1 MNPGRWKTLED
12 LFHQSCD
19 RPVEERTVWAREAC
33 GNDTELWDELR
44 RMLAADTLTRDP
56 ADEAVRRTAS
66 AWIGPDEKNV
76 THAGPWRLQRPLGAG
91 GMGTVYLASRDDGH
105 FEQLAA
111 VKFLRADFAI
121 PGAASRFRAERQM
134 LAGLEHPNIARLID
148 GGETTDGQLYLAME
162 YVDGAPLCDYA
173 KPLAT
178 ADRCRIFLKVCD
190 AVAYAHRNL
199 IVHRDIKPANILV
212 TADGVP
218 KLLDFGIAKFI
229 THDVPGQT
237 LNTGL
242 FTPEYASPEQ
252 VGGAQVTTSADV
264 YSLGVVLFELLTG
277 RRARS
282 FKNAPLV
289 QMVDAIRSDPPP
301 KAGIDSDIDNI
312 LQKAMAVDPSRRY
325 GSAEQFAAD
334 IDRYLAGKPVLAR
347 GDSFGYIAR
356 KFVWRHKF
364 ALAAGV
370 AFVSAIAAS
379 AVYSSEQARR
389 AEQQRQLAASEAQRA
404 SIAAADAAR
413 HREDA
418 VRQAAEARRER
429 DLSQQRLDQLR
440 KLTEQFLFEFHDSIQ
455 TLPGATKARQLV
467 VSTAREHLQRMERE
481 AKDDPRI
488 IADLARAYQKVAD
501 VEGNPAME
509 HLGDIPGAIA
519 SYQKAIALWRRLS
532 YRSADWRRQLMTMQ
546 AGLAVATSDTGGA
559 ATAESLA
566 TEALSN
572 FHERSDRDLRF
583 RRAAANTHL
592 DRAQIRSGLGKFELA
607 LADTEAAVRLLDG
620 DPEIYDRQR
629 ALNRQSST
637 LTRLRRFEEAYATAL
652 KALELATQL
661 TQAHPL
667 DIRHKVRLMQA
678 EISSGFP
685 HTIRTNPKRNLN
697 LALQHYQRA
706 LPLAESIAAADINN
720 VRATRD
726 VAGLLSRIGDVYLG
740 LTDFTNAI
748 SAYQRA
754 NTIAERLL
762 KSDPDSIDFLE
773 ASALSLD
780 RLAATQNSLKR
791 YADALP
797 NAKRSLELYQRIGS
811 ISPKKLQAETVPSVH
826 TRLGDCYEGLGD
838 RAAALEEYAKSLEAA
853 AVAEGVHGRP
863 LTELRAFANRRL
875 AALRLSAK

>member
-1 MNPGRWKTLED
+1 MSPGRWKTLED
-12 LFHQSCD
+12 LFHQTCD
-19 RPVEERTVWAREAC
+19 RPAEERTTWAREAC

-44 RMLAADTLTRDP
+44 RMLAADALTKDP

-66 AWIGPDEKNV
+66 AWIGPDGAPA
-76 THAGPWRLQRPLGAG
+76 THAGPWLLQRPLGAG
-91 GMGTVYLASRDDGH
+91 GMGAVYLASRDDGH

-121 PGAASRFRAERQM
+121 PGAAARFRAERQM

-148 GGETTDGQLYLAME
+148 GGETSGGQLYLAME
-162 YVDGAPLCDYA
+162 FVDGAPLCEYA
-173 KPLAT
+173 TSLAT
-178 ADRCRIFLKVCD
+178 AERCRIFLKVCD

-212 TADGVP
+212 TAGGVP

-229 THDVPGQT
+229 THEVPGQT
-237 LNTGL
+237 FNTGF

-252 VGGAQVTTSADV
+252 VAGVPVTTAADV

-277 RRARS
+277 RRARN
-282 FKNAPLV
+282 FKNAALV
-289 QMVDAIRSDPPP
+289 QMVDAIRSDPAP
-301 KAGIDSDIDNI
+301 KAGLDSDIDNI
-312 LQKAMAVDPSRRY
+312 LQKAMAADPVRRY

-334 IDRYLAGKPVLAR
+334 IERYLDGKPVLAR

-356 KFVWRHKF
+356 KFVWRHKL

-370 AFVSAIAAS
+370 AFVAAIAAS
-379 AVYSSEQARR
+379 AIYSFEQARR
-389 AEQQRQLAASEAQRA
+389 AEQQRQIAAAEAQRA
-404 SIAAADAAR
+404 SIAATDAAR

-418 VRQAAEARRER
+418 VQQAAEARRER

-467 VSTAREHLQRMERE
+467 VSTAREHLQRMEKE
-481 AKDDPRI
+481 SKDDPRI
-488 IADLARAYQKVAD
+488 VADLARAYQKVAD

-519 SYQKAIALWRRLS
+519 SYQKAISLWRRLPDHN
-532 YRSADWRRQLMTMQ
+532 AEWRRQLMSMQ
-546 AGLAVATSDTGGA
+546 AGLAVAASDTGKA
-559 ATAESLA
+559 AMAESLV
-566 TEALSN
+566 TEALANFRSN
-572 FHERSDRDLRF
+572 TDRDLGF

-607 LADTEAAVRLLDG
+607 LADTESAVRLLDG
-620 DPEIYDRQR
+620 DPEIYGRQR
-629 ALNRQSST
+629 ALTRQSST
-637 LTRLRRFEEAYATAL
+637 LTRLRRFDEAYATAL
-652 KALELATQL
+652 QALELAAQL
-661 TQAHPL
+661 TQANPL
-667 DIRHKVRLMQA
+667 DVRHKVRLMQA
-678 EISSGFP
+678 EISAGFP
-685 HTIRTNPKRNLN
+685 HTIRTNPKRNLY
-697 LALQHYQRA
+697 LALQHYERA
-706 LPLAESIAAADINN
+706 LPLAESIAAGDINN

-726 VAGLLSRIGDVYLG
+726 VSGLLTRIGDVYLG
-740 LTDFTNAI
+740 LADFSKAI

-762 KSDPDSIDFLE
+762 KNDPDSIDFLE
-773 ASALSLD
+773 ASALALD

-797 NAKRSLELYQRIGS
+797 NAKRSLALYQRIGA

-826 TRLGDCYEGLGD
+826 TRLGDCYDGLGD
-838 RAAALEEYAKSLEAA
+838 RPAAIEEYERSLEAA
-853 AVAEGVHGRP
+853 AVAEKVHGRP
-863 LTELRAFANRRL
+863 LTELRAFATRRL
-875 AALRLSAK
+875 AALRVEAK